1 VLNKNQYMNLYEK
14 IEEIRA
20 KPEHV
25 RVRYVWA
32 MVAISMLFV
41 LLIWAFSIGSQSGTK
56 SQPASLNNLGSQSLS
71 DQLQKQDN
79 LVNNAT
85 SAPQNATQD
94 SNSSSENQGQ

>member
-1 VLNKNQYMNLYEK
+1 MNLYEK

-20 KPEHV
+20 KPEHI

-32 MVAISMLFV
+32 MVAISMFFV
-41 LLIWAFSIGSQSGTK
+41 LLIWAFSISSQSGTK
-56 SQPASLNNLGSQSLS
+56 SQPSSSNDLGSQSLS

-79 LVNNAT
+79 SLNNAT
-85 SAPQNATQD
+85 PAPQSATQD